1 MMRFRVWL
9 LSAAAGCLLT
19 AASGWAYVDLAPT
32 LTRIVRESGTIT
44 VAEVVN
50 FNSDT
55 GAIALKKVRDLKGE
69 TGNELLKHQ
78 LIRKDE
84 KAIDQSIIDWAEP
97 GRRCVL
103 FVTGKAAVVCV
114 GEGWYQVN
122 AADNGWWRIGATRPD
137 LPLAFY
143 GSVSRLVE
151 ALPLMLAGKTV
162 VITALPH
169 GADQE
174 GASFDL
180 ALNRSNLP
188 GFVKVERQRVSKN
201 TPSMAMAV
209 GSNPAFVLGMGRVGL
224 DEVPALR
231 EKLQSSDPA
240 VRAESAADLGFL
252 GIAAEN
258 VHSDLAKLLEDETP
272 HVRLSAASALLRV
285 APKKASLIELAMAV
299 LDKGLTNSDAVTR
312 RQAARAAGLA
322 GAAASPLVDKLA
334 ALLKDPDIM
343 VRRTAL
349 QAIATLGPAATG
361 AREPVTAL
369 LDRRETAIDAAE
381 ALGRMGPAARPS
393 LKAIARLLD
402 AEISAER
409 WAAVRA
415 MSQIGGEDAVPAVKF
430 MIKELPK
437 ATEADNYN
445 MMIYFSLLGPVA
457 KEALPAIRTSRRR
470 NPFLR
475 QTTAW
480 AIEPSGDLPAGFGP
494 GGPGGDGGPM
504 GYILESYV
512 RELGDNLKPAAPAL
526 ARKILA
532 GKAGNVPLWG
542 YKLLARFPEESLA
555 VFVPALSDKELVMRK
570 RAAVALGNMGRS
582 AAAARTQV
590 ARALET
596 SQDEREQRLLRWCLH
611 ELE

>member
-1 MMRFRVWL
+1 MTRYKV
-9 LSAAAGCLLT
+9 CLLT
-19 AASGWAYVDLAPT
+19 AVTVCLLTARCGWAYVDLAPT
-32 LTRIVRESGTIT
+32 LTRIVNESGTIT
-44 VAEVVN
+44 VAEVVR
-50 FNSDT
+50 FSSDN
-55 GAIALKKVRDLKGE
+55 GAVLLKKVRDLKGT
-69 TGNELLKHQ
+69 TGDDILKHQ
-78 LIRKDE
+78 LLRKGE
-84 KAIDQSIIDWAEP
+84 KAIDQAIIDWADP

-103 FVTGKAAVVCV
+103 FVTGKAGVVCV
-114 GEGWYQVN
+114 GEGWYQIN
-122 AADNGWWRIGATRPD
+122 AADNGWWRIGPTRPD

-143 GSVSRLVE
+143 GSVARLTE
-151 ALPLMLAGKTV
+151 ALPLMLAGKTAI
-162 VITALPH
+162 ITALPH

-180 ALNRSNLP
+180 ALNRSSLP
-188 GFVKVERQRVSKN
+188 GFVKVERQRVSKK

-209 GSNPAFVLGMGRVGL
+209 GGNPAYVIGMGRVGL

-231 EKLQSSDPA
+231 AKLQSSDPA
-240 VRAESAADLGFL
+240 VRAASAADLGFL
-252 GIAAEN
+252 GTAADS
-258 VHSDLAKLLEDETP
+258 VSSDLEKLLKDKTP
-272 HVRLSAASALLRV
+272 NVRLSAASALLRI
-285 APKKASLIELAMAV
+285 APEKSWLVKQATTV
-299 LDKGLTNSDAVTR
+299 LEKGLTNKDAVVR

-322 GAAASPLVDKLA
+322 GAAAVPLVDKLA
-334 ALLKDPDIM
+334 ALLTDPETL

-349 QAIATLGPAATG
+349 QAIATLGPAA
-361 AREPVTAL
+361 ARARASVTAL
-369 LDRRETAIDAAE
+369 LDHHETAIDAAD

-402 AEISAER
+402 AEATAER

-415 MSQIGGEDAVPAVKF
+415 MAQIGGADAVPAVKF
-430 MIKELPK
+430 MIKELPR

-457 KEALPAIRTSRRR
+457 REALPAIRTSRGR

-480 AIEPSGDLPAGFGP
+480 AIDPSGDLPAGFGP

-526 ARKILA
+526 ARKIM
-532 GKAGNVPLWG
+532 AGNVRNVPAWG

-555 VFVPALSDKELVMRK
+555 VFVPALSDKDLVQRE
-570 RAAVALGNMGRS
+570 RAAVAIGCMGRS
-582 AAAARTQV
+582 AAAARPQV

-596 SQDEREQRLLRWCLH
+596 SQDERERLLLQWCLR